1 MKQHPFRPILV
12 ATVIF
17 SAAAC
22 QTSPTNDG
30 TTDDLRHRHA
40 DLAQPPDPTDMAMSG
55 GGDPADLSASG
66 GGGTGGGGDTA
77 AAKVIAIDPES
88 APPGAT
94 VAVSGSGFSAG
105 DTVQISNATYGT
117 IALATVSLSAGVIW
131 ATLPSSVQPGA
142 ATVKVQHAGASTNSL
157 AYTVTPGRVFYVA
170 TTGSDSNPGT
180 LAQPW
185 KTMEGAQSKLSPGD
199 TVYIRGGTYAGAHVI
214 TVSGTASARINFV
227 GYPGES
233 PIIVND
239 ASNYNNLSIQGS
251 YLTFDHLKVTQPFD
265 RGKALEITLGKNH
278 VTLSNCEVY
287 GSVGQGVMLIGDH
300 NTIIR
305 NAIHDNG
312 SYQNQDHGMYV
323 EGQYNNIQYNRIYNN
338 WAYGLHLYSESGQPG
353 GNNLVEGNLIY
364 HNGYGG
370 VSSVGSTSTSG
381 MIVAESHPSDTIRNN
396 VFCDNANYGVVI
408 RAGLP
413 NNTFT
418 GNVSC
423 YNKRGGFEF
432 EQSGAGDT
440 FTGNVSYNDAGA
452 ALDAQSPLVSNKNWY
467 WKVGGTPS
475 LSWSGTTYS
484 SLSAFQ
490 SASGQDALSKVA
502 DPQFKNVP
510 SASFD
515 STKITS
521 YDFCS
526 ASMTTLCNQ

>member
-1 MKQHPFRPILV
+1 
-12 ATVIF
+12 
-17 SAAAC
+17 
-22 QTSPTNDG
+22 
-30 TTDDLRHRHA
+30 
-40 DLAQPPDPTDMAMSG
+40 MAMGSG
-55 GGDPADLSASG
+55 APADLS
-66 GGGTGGGGDTA
+66 TGGGGAPGGGTS

-142 ATVKVQHAGASTNSL
+142 ATVKVQHQGASTNSL
-157 AYTVTPGRVFYVA
+157 SYTVTPGRVFYVA
-170 TTGSDSNPGT
+170 TNGSDSNPGT

-199 TVYIRGGTYAGAHVI
+199 TVYLRGGTYAGAHVI
-214 TVSGTASARINFV
+214 KVSGTASARINFV

-239 ASNYNNLSIQGS
+239 ANNYNNLSIQGS
-251 YLTFDHLKVTQPFD
+251 YLTFDHLKVTQPYD

-278 VTLSNCEVY
+278 VTLSNCEIY

-312 SYQNQDHGMYV
+312 SYANQDHGMYV

-381 MIVAESHPSDTIRNN
+381 MIVAEAHPSDTIRNN

-432 EQSGAGDT
+432 EEAGAGDT
-440 FTGNVSYNDAGA
+440 FTGNVSYNDGGA
-452 ALDAQSPLVSNKNWY
+452 ALSAQSPLVSNKNWY
-467 WKVGGTPS
+467 WKVGGSPS
-475 LSWSGTTYS
+475 LSWGSTTYK